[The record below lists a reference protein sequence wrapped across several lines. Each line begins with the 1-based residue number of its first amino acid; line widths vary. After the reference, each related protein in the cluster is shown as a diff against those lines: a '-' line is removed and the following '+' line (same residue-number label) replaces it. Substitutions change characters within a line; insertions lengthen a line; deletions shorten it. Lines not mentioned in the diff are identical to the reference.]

1 MRNAKLALVAVLA
14 LGLLG
19 LVQVKAEPTT
29 EAQSATQP
37 VRSAT

>member
-14 LGLLG
+14 LGLIG
-19 LVQVKAEPTT
+19 LVSVHAEPTT
-29 EAQSATQP
+29 EAQDSTQP

>member
-14 LGLLG
+14 LGLIG
-19 LVQVKAEPTT
+19 LVSVQAEPSKA
-29 EAQSATQP
+29 AQDTTQP